1 MDTISDF
8 LTKIRNANQIR
19 KPQLRDTYSQ
29 IRIALAKILLKEGYL
44 TGVDKIKDEEGE
56 FLILDLKYN
65 EQEEPVIHSIKTL
78 SSPGRHLYVKNR
90 DIPRVKPLAGY
101 KSALGIIIL
110 STSRGIM
117 TGEEA
122 RKKNLGGELIAEIY

>member
-19 KPQLRDTYSQ
+19 KPQLRDNYSQ
-29 IRIALAKILLKEGYL
+29 MRIALAKILLNEGYL
-44 TGVDKIKDEEGE
+44 ANVNKIKEDGRE
-56 FLILDLKYN
+56 FLILDLKYDAQN
-65 EQEEPVIHSIKTL
+65 EPMIHSVKTL
-78 SSPGRHLYVKNR
+78 SSPGRHLYVKSNE
-90 DIPRVKPLAGY
+90 IPKIKPLAGY
-101 KSALGIIIL
+101 KNTLGIIII